1 MPRLKIPAERPEIL
15 SKKRGHFLFRHTA
28 ALCLRRAQR
37 KKKKR
42 VRTRSASRLSL
53 EEVDTLDA
61 APPMYKTKQ
70 GQRSYRT
77 PDFLNGSQAY
87 TRFLLPLWNIN
98 KNADCIAIGIFV
110 RVRKE
115 DRLPFFQ
122 PSEYVGITV

>member
-1 MPRLKIPAERPEIL
+1 MPPQTRAQCYKKRKPAEREL
-15 SKKRGHFLFRHTA
+15 LTA
-28 ALCLRRAQR
+28 GVA
-37 KKKKR
+37 K
-42 VRTRSASRLSL
+42 
-53 EEVDTLDA
+53 VDTLDA

-87 TRFLLPLWNIN
+87 TRFLLPLRNIN

>member
-1 MPRLKIPAERPEIL
+1 M
-15 SKKRGHFLFRHTA
+15 
-28 ALCLRRAQR
+28 
-37 KKKKR
+37 
-42 VRTRSASRLSL
+42 